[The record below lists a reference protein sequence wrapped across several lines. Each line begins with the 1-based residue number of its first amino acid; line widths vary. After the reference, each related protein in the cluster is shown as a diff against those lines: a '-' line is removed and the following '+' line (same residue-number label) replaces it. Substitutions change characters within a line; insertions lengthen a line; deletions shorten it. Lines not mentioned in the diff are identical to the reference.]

1 MSAECPACQGT
12 GFELRTR
19 PDGVVSAVRCSC
31 NLEHMSE
38 RMLRQARIPR
48 RYDHCTF
55 ESFKVQPAETNHDAA
70 VRAAQDWVRAW
81 PAVNHGLVLL
91 GPPGTGKTHLAVAIA
106 RELVLTK
113 RARVLFYEQRELMKT
128 LQGTFD
134 DGAAQRESEV
144 LGPVHEA
151 EVLILDDLG
160 AGRITAWAREVM
172 HDIIAQRYNQ
182 QRPLILT
189 SNLPMDEEAA
199 PRRAGARGADG
210 PLSLRDR
217 LGDPLISRLYEMCK
231 IIELRGEDFRIR
243 IGQVIRD
250 YR

>member
-1 MSAECPACQGT
+1 MSAECPTCQGT

-19 PDGVVSAVRCSC
+19 EDGVVSAVRCSC
-31 NLEHMSE
+31 NLEHLSE

-70 VRAAQDWVRAW
+70 VRSAQDWVRAW
-81 PAVNHGLVLL
+81 PAVNHGLILL
-91 GPPGTGKTHLAVAIA
+91 GPPGTGKTHLVVAIA

-113 RARVLFYEQRELMKT
+113 RARVLFCEQRELMKT

-134 DGAAQRESEV
+134 DGAAQRESDV
-144 LGPVHEA
+144 LSAVHEA
-151 EVLILDDLG
+151 EVLILDDVG
-160 AGRITAWAREVM
+160 AGRITAWVREVM
-172 HDIIAQRYNQ
+172 HDIIAQRYNT
-182 QRPLILT
+182 QRHLILT
-189 SNLPMDEEAA
+189 SNLPMEDEA
-199 PRRAGARGADG
+199 PQRRGASRAAEG

-217 LGDPLISRLYEMCK
+217 LGDPLNSRLHEMCK
-231 IIELRGEDFRIR
+231 IIELRGDDFRIQ